1 MTLNGNVIKYG
12 STGEYFHSGDLCPD
26 GKLILKLKE

>member
-1 MTLNGNVIKYG
+1 MALHENVLKYG
-12 STGEYFHSGDLCPD
+12 STREYFHSGDLCLD